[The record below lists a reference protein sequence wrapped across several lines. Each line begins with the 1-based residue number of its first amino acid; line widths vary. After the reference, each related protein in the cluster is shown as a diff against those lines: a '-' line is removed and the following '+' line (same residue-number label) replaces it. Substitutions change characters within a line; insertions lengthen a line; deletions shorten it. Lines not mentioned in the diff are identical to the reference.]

1 MNGSI
6 QRHLRQTRPIGS
18 LEAEVFLGLQLA
30 ADRTMAPW
38 ARVLRERADLTPTQ
52 YNVLRVLRGAGAE
65 GSTVGGVA
73 ERLLTRSPDITR
85 LIDRLVACG
94 LVSRERDCTDR
105 RAMRVRITGAGLE
118 RIAPLDELA
127 VSESRRVLGRLSRQQ
142 LVGLRDGLSAVL
154 DAVETF
160 ERERSD
166 RTGAAD
172 DGRD

>member
-1 MNGSI
+1 MNDTI
-6 QRHLRQTRPIGS
+6 LRHLRQSRPFDS
-18 LEAEVFLGLQLA
+18 LELEVFLGLQLA

-38 ARVLRERADLTPTQ
+38 ARVLRERASLTPAQ

-65 GSTVGGVA
+65 GRTVGGVA

-105 RAMRVRITGAGLE
+105 RAMRVRITAEGLE

-127 VSESRRVLGRLSRQQ
+127 TAEAGRVLGRLSGEQ
-142 LVGLRDGLSAVL
+142 LGVLRGGLAALL
-154 DAVETF
+154 DAVESF
-160 ERERSD
+160 EREI
-166 RTGAAD
+166 GAQGAP
-172 DGRD
+172 DGCTD